1 MFLDLQKPAER
12 LLPVFA
18 APTQRWVGSVG
29 LTITV
34 GISYFLAAQ
43 LSLALLTKPD
53 DVAVF
58 WPAAGVAAGILI
70 ALGPSARLPV
80 VAGTI
85 VASFPANFFAYGTI
99 WGPIVLALSNAGE
112 VVLVAGLIERYFGSA
127 FSLGRLRC
135 VLGLLA
141 AAIVGS
147 AVGAIGGTMGF
158 ELLQSSTV
166 SVLTTLTTWYHW
178 FTSNTLAIVTFAPL
192 LIGLISA
199 ARNPPPR
206 SEVIEGVAA
215 LAALTFLTGIIISL
229 PQEPWKTVVPAA
241 LLFPVLLWLAARC
254 RPVFA
259 AAGAFIVSLTIVWTT
274 IFGIGHFGD
283 ADSPIKDRVLEAQA
297 VILVVTL
304 GAFVLAAL
312 FSERRESEA
321 RLARSN
327 LQLERERDNKL
338 MNAQAITASIAHEI
352 RQPLSAIV
360 LNASAALRFL
370 GKAPPDHDEIRA
382 LLDNIVRDGHR
393 ASEVFDSI
401 RALFRS
407 PDEEQQAIDVNEIAR
422 EILNILRGEL
432 KEHGI
437 TTRTELMSKVPL
449 VIGHRGQLQEV
460 ILNLVRNAIEAM
472 DAIKDGGRVLRVR
485 TEHHGDDAIAV
496 SVEDSGPGIDPQK
509 IGSIFDAFVTTKS
522 HGIGLGLAICRM
534 IIERHG
540 GQLLASSA
548 SKSGAL
554 FQFIL
559 PIKSAAGSTAA
570 PR

>member
-1 MFLDLQKPAER
+1 
-12 LLPVFA
+12 
-18 APTQRWVGSVG
+18 
-29 LTITV
+29 
-34 GISYFLAAQ
+34 
-43 LSLALLTKPD
+43 
-53 DVAVF
+53 
-58 WPAAGVAAGILI
+58 
-70 ALGPSARLPV
+70 V

-99 WGPIVLALSNAGE
+99 WGPVVLALSNAGE
-112 VVLVAGLIERYFGSA
+112 VVLVAVLIERYFGSA

-166 SVLTTLTTWYHW
+166 SFLTTLTTWYHW

-199 ARNPPPR
+199 ARNPPPG
-206 SEVIEGVAA
+206 SEVVEGVAA

-254 RPVFA
+254 GPVFA

-283 ADSPIKDRVLEAQA
+283 VGFPIEDRILEAQA

-327 LQLERERDNKL
+327 MQLERERDNKL
-338 MNAQAITASIAHEI
+338 MNAQAVTASIAHEI
-352 RQPLSAIV
+352 KQPLSAIV
-360 LNASAALRFL
+360 VNGSAALRFL
-370 GKAPPDHDEIRA
+370 GKAPPDHDEVRA
-382 LLDNIVRDGHR
+382 LLNNIIRDGHR
-393 ASEVFDSI
+393 AGEVFDSI
-401 RALFRS
+401 RALFRN
-407 PDEEQQAIDVNEIAR
+407 PDAEQQAIDVNEIAL

-432 KEHGI
+432 KGHGI
-437 TTRTELMSKVPL
+437 TTRTELMSNVPL
-449 VIGHRGQLQEV
+449 VMGHRGQLQEV

-485 TEHHGDDAIAV
+485 TERHGDDAIVV

-509 IGSIFDAFVTTKS
+509 IGGIFDAFVTTKS
-522 HGIGLGLAICRM
+522 HGIGLGLALCQM

-540 GQLLASSA
+540 GRLSASSD

-554 FQFIL
+554 FQCIL
-559 PIKSAAGSTAA
+559 PIKSAGGSTAA

>member
-18 APTQRWVGSVG
+18 EPTQRWVGSVG
-29 LTITV
+29 LTIAV

-166 SVLTTLTTWYHW
+166 SVLTSLTTWYHW

-360 LNASAALRFL
+360 LNGSAALRFL
-370 GKAPPDHDEIRA
+370 GKVPPDHDEVRA
-382 LLDNIVRDGHR
+382 LLNNIVRDGHR

-422 EILNILRGEL
+422 ETLNILRGEL